1 MRERQAKRLTPVNVE
16 PYNGRMDSASFEQLV
31 IEALDSLPDEFAV
44 YLENVEIIVE
54 RRPTREQRRMLGLKP
69 WQSVYGMY
77 HGVPLTER
85 ASNLLVLPD
94 TIVIFQE
101 PLERDFRTAEALRA
115 QVLRTVLHE
124 IAHVFGISDDRLREL
139 GAY

>member
-1 MRERQAKRLTPVNVE
+1 
-16 PYNGRMDSASFEQLV
+16 MDSARFEQLV
-31 IEALDSLPDEFAV
+31 IEALDSLPDAFAA
-44 YLENVEIIVE
+44 YLQNVEIIVE
-54 RRPTREQRRMLGLKP
+54 RRPTREQRRILGLKP

-94 TIVIFQE
+94 TIIIFQE
-101 PLERDFRTAEALRA
+101 PLERDFRTVEALRV
-115 QVLRTVLHE
+115 QVRRTVLHE

>member
-1 MRERQAKRLTPVNVE
+1 MRARQAKRLTPVNVE
-16 PYNGRMDSASFEQLV
+16 SYNAPMDSARFEQLV
-31 IEALDSLPDEFAV
+31 IEALDSLPDAFAA

-94 TIVIFQE
+94 TIIIFQE

-115 QVLRTVLHE
+115 QVRRTVLHE

>member
-1 MRERQAKRLTPVNVE
+1 MTPVHVE
-16 PYNGRMDSASFEQLV
+16 AYNAPMDSARFEQLV
-31 IEALDSLPDEFAV
+31 IEALDSLPDEFSA
-44 YLENVEIIVE
+44 YLENVEIIVA

-85 ASNLLVLPD
+85 AGNSLVMPD

-101 PLERDFRTAEALRA
+101 PLERDFRTIEALRA
-115 QVLRTVLHE
+115 QVRRTVLHE